1 MFGVD
6 YPHFESIYP
15 STKDQVA
22 ALLAEPAV
30 TPADAEKI
38 LFGNAAAVYGFD
50 PAALRPH
57 VDRVGFTLP

>member
-1 MFGVD
+1 M
-6 YPHFESIYP
+6 
-15 STKDQVA
+15 A